1 MRKTLLGVALA
12 SCAALIWGGEAT
24 VGAQAQQQVLVIQGG
39 TLIDGNG
46 GAPVPNSVVVV
57 TGNRITAVGR
67 QGQVQVPAG
76 AQVINAAGKWVLP
89 GFVDAKANWY
99 WQYGEAFL
107 HYGVTTAFVSGG
119 RNNLGLATRDAI
131 NHGIFE
137 GPRLFQSVINIGGP
151 GPMVNRPDN
160 YEPGNGD
167 RIPRTSAEAV
177 DIVRAV
183 HEAGGDIITFA
194 NGDGPPEIF
203 DAAVKEALRL
213 GMGIDFRAMGP
224 QTRVAQ
230 ACEMGGP
237 IVYVHTGNPG
247 PLLAKNEAMAKW
259 ANYTGLPPDPFADMD
274 EAKVQPM
281 IQKLIGC
288 QAYLEPDLMATG
300 RGFSKNWKRVQEET
314 YEVFKDPALLAYYPQ
329 HSILDLHEH
338 LLGPETYLRPEQIQL
353 RAAGF
358 ANHARFLKR
367 YVDAGGKIV
376 AASDITQ
383 TPPGLGLH
391 QEMAVFVEDVG
402 LTPMQAIQ
410 SATKWVSEGFRK
422 PDIGSIAQGKLA
434 DIVILTRDPLQNI
447 LNTRS
452 VETVIKDGRIV
463 DRGYDPAWRGGMFSF
478 SADEDTY
485 DMIPGAAWAAS
496 LKQATAGGG
505 RGGGGGNQPAA
516 PPPALNPAA
525 SPTPGIEGTAPH
537 TILRGSPDTD
547 ITVTGFN
554 FVQRSQA
561 YYDGVAVPTR
571 VVNRNQLVATIPNNL
586 LGRAGAFK
594 LLVKNP
600 EPLAAPAWGSES
612 NYANILVPF
621 EFTKILP
628 QPRW

>member
-1 MRKTLLGVALA
+1 MRKTFRTTVVSFAAMLVWGA
-12 SCAALIWGGEAT
+12 SVSDG
-24 VGAQAQQQVLVIQGG
+24 AQQQQPVLVVQGG

-99 WQYGEAFL
+99 WQYGEAFI

-137 GPRLFQSVINIGGP
+137 GPRLYQSVVNIGGP
-151 GPMVNRPDN
+151 GPMLQRPDN

-167 RIPRTSAEAV
+167 RIPHSSAEAV
-177 DIVRAV
+177 EMVRAI
-183 HEAGGDIITFA
+183 HAAGGDIITFS
-194 NGDGPPEIF
+194 NGDGPPEIY

-224 QTRVAQ
+224 QTRALQ
-230 ACEMGGP
+230 ACAMGGP
-237 IVYVHTGNPG
+237 IVYVHTGNVG
-247 PLLAKNEAMAKW
+247 AQIARDEAKW
-259 ANYTGLPPDPFADMD
+259 ATYIGLPPDPFSEMD
-274 EAKVQPM
+274 EAKANAA
-281 IQKLIGC
+281 IQKLVAC
-288 QAYLEPDLMATG
+288 NAYLEPDLMAAD

-314 YEVFKDPALLAYYPQ
+314 YEVFKDPNLLAYYPQ
-329 HSILDLHEH
+329 HSILDLHDH
-338 LLGPETYLRPEQIQL
+338 LLGPETYLNAEQI
-353 RAAGF
+353 RVRSAGF

-383 TPPGLGLH
+383 TPPGLGIH

-410 SATKWVSEGFRK
+410 AGTKWVAEGFRK
-422 PDIGSIAQGKLA
+422 PDIGSIEVGKLA
-434 DIVILTRDPLQNI
+434 DIVVLTRDPLQNI

-452 VETVIKDGRIV
+452 VETVIKDGKV
-463 DRGYDPAWRGGMFSF
+463 MDRAYDPAWRGGMFSF

-496 LKQATAGGG
+496 LKQATAG
-505 RGGGGGNQPAA
+505 RGGGNANAA
-516 PPPALNPAA
+516 PPPAQNPVA
-525 SPTPGIEGTAPH
+525 SPTPGIEATAPH
-537 TILRGSPDTD
+537 TILRGSPDTP

-561 YYDGVAVPTR
+561 YYDGIPVPTR

-594 LLVKNP
+594 LVVKNP
-600 EPLAAPAWGSES
+600 APLATPDWGSES

-628 QPRW
+628 QPQW